1 MTTKKLQVILVTET
15 KISIKALNTE
25 EMVEKN
31 HHCARKKDSQRHQTK
46 SRKDKLPTTI
56 DEIKLSQI
64 ACKYLEIP
72 AMSVSSKMLFSH
84 ASSNFS
90 EKNMF
95 RYKFGR
101 LDVIF
106 EKKNSF
112 MKVFAKEFDKT
123 EEILLD

>member
-56 DEIKLSQI
+56 DEISN
-64 ACKYLEIP
+64 YLVMPVALEAENP
-72 AMSVSSKMLFSH
+72 
-84 ASSNFS
+84 
-90 EKNMF
+90 
-95 RYKFGR
+95 
-101 LDVIF
+101 LD
-106 EKKNSF
+106 
-112 MKVFAKEFDKT
+112 
-123 EEILLD
+123 L